1 MSLLAQLHTSSRC
14 LFDSGIL
21 TAARRTSTPRAGT
34 RSKSSTSSGVLT
46 EKLEKY
52 AAFQPSPV
60 SIQHFIDFGH
70 HGELEASFLFL
81 RREVPVRLANITKE
95 LQLLPKELKEMPGAV
110 TISKQYLQS
119 FQDILAYEKADHTD
133 QSVLKEFTKS
143 LINIRERHEDTVI
156 LMARAV
162 FDVKAK
168 YDGKEEEEEEE
179 RLPKF
184 QKNIQYFLDR
194 LYTSRISTR
203 MLINQHTLLF
213 EDPDSDKEPRMNT
226 SGYRIVGAIDP
237 NCSVIPIVERAYEN
251 ARFLAEQ
258 YYMIAPGI
266 EVKAYDFTKFPNERI
281 MPPDWTP
288 KGAEVIMAMPCHS
301 SEPAG
306 FFEQHLCL
314 CVRVCHSLI

>member
-1 MSLLAQLHTSSRC
+1 MDTA
-14 LFDSGIL
+14 GVL
-21 TAARRTSTPRAGT
+21 TAFRGTSTRVRRA
-34 RSKSSTSSGVLT
+34 SKSTSSQGLA
-46 EKLEKY
+46 EDLEKY
-52 AAFQPSPV
+52 AKFQPSPV

-95 LQLLPKELKEMPGAV
+95 LQLLPKELKEMPGCA
-110 TISKQYLQS
+110 TISQQYLQS
-119 FQDILAYEKADHTD
+119 FKDILAYEKADHRD
-133 QSVLKEFTKS
+133 QAVLKEFTKS
-143 LINIRERHEDTVI
+143 LISIRDRHDDTVI
-156 LMARAV
+156 LMAKAV

-168 YDGKEEEEEEE
+168 YDTSEDDEEE

-213 EDPDSDKEPRMNT
+213 GDPDSNRELPVNK
-226 SGYRIVGAIDP
+226 SGYQIVGAIDP

-266 EVKAYDFTKFPNERI
+266 EVKAYDSTKFPNERI
-281 MPPDWTP
+281 LPPEWTP
-288 KGAEVIMAMPCHS
+288 KGVT
-301 SEPAG
+301 
-306 FFEQHLCL
+306 
-314 CVRVCHSLI
+314 VSLKLAFGILYAA